1 MQGKLDDITMVEL
14 DTAIALKDRAAYL
27 LGKLKDPRCFTID
40 GIRVNLSFT
49 ETASDLHTH
58 MLSCLNR
65 HLG

>member
-1 MQGKLDDITMVEL
+1 MQERFDDITMLEL